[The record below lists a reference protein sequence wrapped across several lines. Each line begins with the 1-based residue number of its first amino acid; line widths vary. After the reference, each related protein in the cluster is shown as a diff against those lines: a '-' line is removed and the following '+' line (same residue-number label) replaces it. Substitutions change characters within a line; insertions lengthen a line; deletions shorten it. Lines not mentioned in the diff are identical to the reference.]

1 MNELTPDFQKNSD
14 QLRQNQL
21 RAGTVLLAKS
31 ELVDPNF
38 DTTVVLICVYNKNGA
53 YGLVLNRPSHM
64 PVSEIFD
71 GYSGFN
77 KVKEICIGGP
87 VQQDEL
93 QILQVTT
100 SPMEGAYEVVPEV
113 YVGGKWESINQIIE
127 VDGASTRLF
136 LGYSGWGP
144 EQLDFEIKSGAW
156 EIYNVDVKRLLK
168 DPIEKI
174 INNAK
179 EIADYLESI
188 KR

>member
-1 MNELTPDFQKNSD
+1 MNELTPDSPKNSD

-21 RAGTVLLAKS
+21 KAGTVLLAKS
-31 ELVDPNF
+31 ELMDPNF
-38 DTTVVLICVYNKNGA
+38 DTTVVLICFYNKDGA
-53 YGLVLNRPSHM
+53 YGLVLNRPTHM

-71 GYSGFN
+71 GYSGLN
-77 KVKEICIGGP
+77 KMKEIFMGGP

-100 SPMEGAYEVVPEV
+100 TPMEGAYEIVPEV
-113 YVGGKWESINQIIE
+113 YVGGKWESVNQILE
-127 VDGASTRLF
+127 VDGAGTRLF

-144 EQLDFEIKSGAW
+144 EQLECELKSGAW
-156 EIYNVDVKRLLK
+156 EVYDVDVKRLLQ
-168 DPIEKI
+168 DPLGKI
-174 INNAK
+174 VNSAK